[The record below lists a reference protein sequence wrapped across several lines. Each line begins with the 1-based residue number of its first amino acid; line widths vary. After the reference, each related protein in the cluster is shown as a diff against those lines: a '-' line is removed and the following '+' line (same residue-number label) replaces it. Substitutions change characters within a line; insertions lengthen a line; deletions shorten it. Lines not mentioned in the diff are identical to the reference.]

1 MLTLIGGVV
10 AWLMAAGL
18 LGSLTDN
25 GSGGAAATVATI
37 FVLLLTA
44 VVVIALVA
52 AIVDTVKL
60 HRRDPAVRSRAVAL
74 TTHHPVRSHAYRY
87 PPKHRFSWVF
97 GWIMMLILLGLGV
110 AALPGLVNGIAYLAG
125 GESGVTFVPVSAG
138 QDCGRY
144 GCSPIT
150 NGYLQTP
157 GHPPVTWPDAV
168 PLGVPFQVR
177 QPLMKWGFGSQ
188 LIENKP
194 GAVGSIVAGLFFD
207 GVSVLVLF
215 FGYRLGR
222 NWRRHRQAASGG
234 RADGLG
240 SVAQVSGRAGVVG
253 DAVEDG
259 GAAGAG
265 G

>member
-10 AWLMAAGL
+10 AWLVAAGL
-18 LGSLTDN
+18 LGSLTNN
-25 GSGGAAATVATI
+25 GSGGVAARVATI

-44 VVVIALVA
+44 LVVIALIA

-60 HRRDPAVRSRAVAL
+60 HRREPAVRSRAVAL

-97 GWIMMLILLGLGV
+97 GWIMLLILLGLGV
-110 AALPGLVNGIAYLAG
+110 AALPGLVDGIAYLTG
-125 GESGVTFVPVSAG
+125 GESSVTFVPVSAG

-144 GCSPIT
+144 GCSPVT

-157 GHPPVTWPDAV
+157 GDPQVTWPGAA
-168 PLGVPFQVR
+168 PTGVPFQVR

-188 LIENKP
+188 LIEDKA
-194 GAVGSIVAGLFFD
+194 GAIGSIFAGLFFD

-222 NWRRHRQAASGG
+222 NWWRHRQAAAGG
-234 RADGLG
+234 RLAG
-240 SVAQVSGRAGVVG
+240 S
-253 DAVEDG
+253 
-259 GAAGAG
+259 GAAGSG
-265 G
+265 GMRLTG